1 MLVTLEGIMIIFKL
15 VQLLNVNSLIQV
27 IFDVNL
33 I

>member
-27 IFDVNL
+27 IFDINL

>member
-1 MLVTLEGIMIIFKL
+1 MLVTLEGIMIIFKV